1 MNDFLKM
8 LFEDEDKFV
17 LQVVCKEYPDIAS
30 RVEELL
36 SKKLSEVDI
45 EQMEN

>member
-8 LFEDEDKFV
+8 PFEDEAKFV
-17 LQVVCKEYPDIAS
+17 LQVVRKEYPDIAS

-36 SKKLSEVDI
+36 SKKLFEVDI
-45 EQMEN
+45 EQ